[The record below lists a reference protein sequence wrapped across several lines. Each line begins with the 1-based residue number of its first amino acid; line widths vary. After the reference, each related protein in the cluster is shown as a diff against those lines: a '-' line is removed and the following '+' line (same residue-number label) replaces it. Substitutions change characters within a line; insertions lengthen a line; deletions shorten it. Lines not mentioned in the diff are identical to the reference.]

1 MLWAGIDG
9 GMRNES
15 DDEGHEEEVEGSEGI
30 RLFLEKDDVIIK
42 KMVDPLLPSEDEVKS
57 HSLQGHIPYRNWCH
71 ICVKSQGRDFQH
83 KKDKKDRT
91 MPEYSW
97 DYCFPGDEFGFK

>member
-9 GMRNES
+9 GMGKES
-15 DDEGHEEEVEGSEGI
+15 DDEGHEEEEVEGKGI

-57 HSLQGHIPYRNWCH
+57 HSLQGHIPY
-71 ICVKSQGRDFQH
+71 
-83 KKDKKDRT
+83 
-91 MPEYSW
+91 
-97 DYCFPGDEFGFK
+97 